1 MGLALVHAALLMAV
15 GGLLVVARRDAG
27 VADALELST
36 SDLTVAG
43 GVLVALGLA
52 EALLAIGL
60 GRGSD
65 LVRSIFAIVATLQIA
80 PSVYTL
86 IALQDVR
93 TGGLASLLVSL
104 VVLWLLYGATRSQE
118 FFAR

>member
-1 MGLALVHAALLMAV
+1 MGLALVHAALLTVV
-15 GGLLVVARRDAG
+15 GVLLVVARRNVDI
-27 VADALELST
+27 ADALEMAT
-36 SDLTVAG
+36 SNLTVAG

-52 EALLAIGL
+52 GALVAIGL

-65 LVRSIFAIVATLQIA
+65 AFRSIFAIVATLQIA
-80 PSVYTL
+80 PSVYAL

-93 TGGLASLLVSL
+93 SGGLTSLVVSL
-104 VVLWLLYGATRSQE
+104 VVLWLLYGAPRSQE